1 MFSVTKWYS
10 EILALCFCGPTPHHS
25 PQLLRELNK
34 QRRAAEAHAQALQTR
49 LRGVQSWCL
58 QLGVD
63 LAFTEVAERKL
74 TVEEEEA
81 KRIAE
86 MGKPILGEHPKLE
99 VIIEE
104 SYEFKV
110 SSCPRGPPGGESC
123 GALKSSHG
131 EQDQGGRG
139 WPRVQ
144 GKGCWKRK
152 RSMQCNKVWGKP
164 TRNARGC
171 SCWSAEVKGGR
182 QGSPEPCWKQMKP
195 VCRRGQEQSCL

>member
-1 MFSVTKWYS
+1 M
-10 EILALCFCGPTPHHS
+10 
-25 PQLLRELNK
+25 
-34 QRRAAEAHAQALQTR
+34 AAEVHAQALQTR
-49 LRGVQSWCL
+49 SCSALVLQVCYL

-110 SSCPRGPPGGESC
+110 SICPSV
-123 GALKSSHG
+123 L
-131 EQDQGGRG
+131 
-139 WPRVQ
+139 
-144 GKGCWKRK
+144 
-152 RSMQCNKVWGKP
+152 
-164 TRNARGC
+164 
-171 SCWSAEVKGGR
+171 
-182 QGSPEPCWKQMKP
+182 
-195 VCRRGQEQSCL
+195 